1 MFCFF
6 FLHVTHVPNSH
17 FFSQLFLP
25 LKKRKRKKEN
35 QAENETVDTMGAGL
49 ELSTSQ
55 LLHVSVS
62 DRRGRVKER
71 DAFQVSR
78 YLFVVLE

>member
-1 MFCFF
+1 MYQILISSPNSF
-6 FLHVTHVPNSH
+6 FL
-17 FFSQLFLP
+17 

-49 ELSTSQ
+49 QLSTSQ
-55 LLHVSVS
+55 LLRVRVS